1 MFDQRKAFERA
12 LADVAFVCITSTFVV
27 VELRWYFLFP
37 VGFSVYFAVIASK
50 NLQKSSAIQNISVT
64 LSSVI
69 IAIFVCNCLFISPLK
84 LQRISLIIKFIDTY
98 NSSNSRYL
106 DGLQKNI
113 NPSVD
118 EEQAIEMLAQH
129 MITRPIF
136 DALFKEYQFVHNNVI
151 SRSMQSMIETLQGEG
166 FEMDT
171 EVLDKFYTSV
181 KNNVSNIDNLE
192 GKQTI
197 IKNCTL
203 QV

>member
-1 MFDQRKAFERA
+1 MQA
-12 LADVAFVCITSTFVV
+12 VCQWVLCKCLYI
-27 VELRWYFLFP
+27 
-37 VGFSVYFAVIASK
+37 
-50 NLQKSSAIQNISVT
+50 SS
-64 LSSVI
+64 
-69 IAIFVCNCLFISPLK
+69 LK
-84 LQRISLIIKFIDTY
+84 LQQISLITKFIDTY